1 MSQDRRNNRG
11 NSHTTKRISKS
22 QLRRKRQLQYKALSW
37 TMTAV
42 FVVIFYGLICLIIGQ
57 RKFFKNTYINGID
70 VGKMKASEA
79 SLLVEN
85 QLKSEY
91 SDASLMVEAN
101 GTTYSVD
108 VSEALCVDGVDAA
121 ENILKKTHS
130 FWKRGYYLLKSNFRD
145 TECTVYPDLESESKL
160 KEIVSKSS
168 LGSLSY
174 ADEEAYSISDNYL
187 ILTKGSGCYVV
198 NQDKLVKAM
207 SESID
212 SGDYDTII
220 ECPVS
225 STDVD
230 IDAIYES
237 IYTEPQEPTLDSD
250 NDYQVVDAVDGISFD
265 LEAARAMINAA
276 KVGDEVKIPLINTP
290 ASMSTSE
297 YESKLFAD
305 QLSTYSTYVEGSD
318 NRKSNVRLAAEFC
331 DETILMPGERFS
343 YNQTLGE
350 TTEERGFLP
359 GPAYANGESILQ
371 IGGGICQVSSTLYNA
386 CLYANLEINERHC
399 HPYPSSYAP
408 AGIDATVAWGSCDYI
423 FTNNTD
429 YPIKIYAKYDGSYVT
444 CTIMGTI
451 TEPFKVEMYTETV
464 DTEEYETEYKLD
476 ESLGEDDQILDT
488 TGINGLTIKSYRRV
502 YDGSGN
508 VIYDQLESTSV
519 YSTRNQ
525 VYRVGKLPEDK
536 EEEESTET
544 EEDSSQEET
553 TEEDD
558 QTEDGQSEDGQTD
571 DSQTD
576 DGQAEDSQPEDGQA
590 EVNQ

>member
-1 MSQDRRNNRG
+1 
-11 NSHTTKRISKS
+11 
-22 QLRRKRQLQYKALSW
+22 
-37 TMTAV
+37 MTAV

-70 VGKMKASEA
+70 VSKLKASEA

-85 QLKSEY
+85 QLKAEY
-91 SDASLMVEAN
+91 SDASLMVKAD

-108 VSEALCVDGVDAA
+108 VSKALCVDGADAA
-121 ENILKKTHS
+121 ENILKETHS
-130 FWKRGYYLLKSNFRD
+130 FWKRGYYLLKSHFRD

-160 KEIVSKSS
+160 TEIVSASS
-168 LGSLSY
+168 LGSLTY
-174 ADEEAYSISDNYL
+174 ADEDGYSISDNYL
-187 ILTKGSGCYVV
+187 ILTKGSGCYVA
-198 NQDKLVKAM
+198 NQKKLVKTMAK
-207 SESID
+207 SID
-212 SGDYDTII
+212 AGDYDTVIK
-220 ECPVS
+220 CPVS

-237 IYTEPQEPTLDSD
+237 IYTEPQEPTLDPD

-265 LEAARAMINAA
+265 LEAARNMINAA
-276 KVGDEVKIPLINTP
+276 QVGDEVKIPLINTP

-343 YNQTLGE
+343 YNQALGE

-464 DTEEYETEYKLD
+464 DTEEYETEYELD
-476 ESLGEDDQILDT
+476 ESLGEDEQILDT

-525 VYRVGKLPEDK
+525 VYRVGKLPDDTEDEEAS
-536 EEEESTET
+536 EEENSEEEASEEETSEVTSEEETSEEETSEEEVSEEEASEQENTEQ
-544 EEDSSQEET
+544 EENSSEENSQTDGSQADSSQA
-553 TEEDD
+553 D
-558 QTEDGQSEDGQTD
+558 S
-571 DSQTD
+571 SQTN
-576 DGQAEDSQPEDGQA
+576 SQ
-590 EVNQ
+590 